1 MFYSNNVEFDSE
13 SGLFQNIHKV
23 HVAGFRCQIQKDENN
38 SCNFVFLVPQYSKI
52 IAFDLKILA
61 LSLSLSFVELANFK
75 DPISGQD
82 LLFDSRFCDDCRNEN
97 YLFSVVCNK
106 DDNLVC

>member
-61 LSLSLSFVELANFK
+61 LSLSLFRLLNWQISKIQFQDKIFCLIVGFVMIAVMKTICF
-75 DPISGQD
+75 
-82 LLFDSRFCDDCRNEN
+82 LL
-97 YLFSVVCNK
+97 SVIRMII
-106 DDNLVC
+106 